1 MVQKDINSIF
11 ILCLAG
17 LGKRFTD
24 EGIHCPKYLLP
35 IDESQT
41 TILEESLKNFNLK
54 EETKIILCCNESHR
68 EYELLI
74 QNILKL
80 KNYNSEIIVTENTN
94 GQAHTAYIASKFIVS
109 KYPKYLEDLPIIFFN
124 GDTIL
129 KNRNI
134 SKMISLMEDSLG
146 LIDCFTSQN
155 PKFSYIQTT
164 NKKNVSNIEE
174 KVCISDKATS
184 GLYLF
189 STASI
194 YMKEFEE
201 GGFLDSGDETYISH
215 VYKSMISKGKNI
227 NFYLEKDL
235 NNTLVLGTP
244 EQYLQHFEPNH

>member
-35 IDESQT
+35 VDDTQT

-54 EETKIILCCNESHR
+54 EDTKIILCCNESHR
-68 EYELLI
+68 EYEPLI

-80 KNYNSEIIVTENTN
+80 KNYNSEIIFTENTN
-94 GQAHTAYIASKFIVS
+94 GQAHTAYIASKFIES
-109 KYPKYLEDLPIIFFN
+109 KYPKYSEDLPIIFFN

-129 KNRNI
+129 KNRDI
-134 SKMISLMEDSLG
+134 AKLISLMEDSVG
-146 LIDCFTSQN
+146 LIDCFTSLN
-155 PKFSYIQTT
+155 PIFSYIQIN

-174 KVCISDKATS
+174 KICISDKATS

-189 STASI
+189 SSVI
-194 YMKEFEE
+194 VYMKEFEVE
-201 GGFLDSGDETYISH
+201 GFLDSEDETYISQI
-215 VYKSMISKGKNI
+215 YKSLISKGKNI
-227 NFYLEKDL
+227 HFNLEKDL

-244 EQYLQHFEPNH
+244 KQYSQYLKYNH